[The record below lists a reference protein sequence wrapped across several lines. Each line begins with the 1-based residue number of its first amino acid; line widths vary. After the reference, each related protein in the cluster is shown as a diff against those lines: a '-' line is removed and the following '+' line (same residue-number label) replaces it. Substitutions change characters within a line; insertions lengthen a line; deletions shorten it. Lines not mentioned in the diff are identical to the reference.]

1 MMVRMTEEQ
10 REGHVR
16 HLLPIWHDTTRKLAL
31 MFFPFVGILVVSAYR
46 LITLLFTKQYAA
58 SVPLFMVWCLSILLS
73 AFQTDGVLRVFAE
86 MKVLVGINLARLT
99 LVLLMMGWFISTFQ
113 LMGAVLITLVGM
125 LLARLLGVL
134 RIRTL
139 LQSSFKEVL
148 PWKNLAG
155 IMLAAGAAA
164 IPAFIVN
171 TRLDLP
177 TLVVLPICGTVYVA
191 VYALS
196 VWIFGLVDE
205 SEKAALK
212 RALYI
217 WKRAFGPTQP
227 IAIFK
232 KAS

>member
-1 MMVRMTEEQ
+1 
-10 REGHVR
+10 
-16 HLLPIWHDTTRKLAL
+16 
-31 MFFPFVGILVVSAYR
+31 
-46 LITLLFTKQYAA
+46 
-58 SVPLFMVWCLSILLS
+58 
-73 AFQTDGVLRVFAE
+73 
-86 MKVLVGINLARLT
+86 MKYLVGINLARLT
-99 LVLLMMGWFISTFQ
+99 LVLLWIGWFISRFQ
-113 LMGAVLITLVGM
+113 LMGAVLITLAGM
-125 LLARLLGVL
+125 LLARLLGVI

-177 TLVVLPICGTVYVA
+177 TLVVLPICGTTYLV

-217 WKRAFGPTQP
+217 WKRAVGPSQP